1 MNTDSWIRATGLR
14 KTFNQ
19 TVSGGEIAAI
29 DGLDLNISRGEIVA
43 IVGKT
48 GCGKSTFLD
57 ILIGLEHPSGGRLEI
72 AGRTPYDEFE
82 WFRGKIGTIFQ
93 RDHLLPWRTSL
104 DNVRLPLE
112 LLGIALDEQIE
123 RASAWLDKLGLARF
137 TGAYPHEL
145 SGGMR
150 QRVAIARAFALKPE
164 ILLADESFSAL
175 DEVTSAELRRTFSAL
190 VRETRST
197 ALLVTHQLEE
207 AIEVGDRILVFGRSA
222 HVLADI
228 DVKAWPTVRH
238 PELREAIQLT
248 LSTNRPDSRLG

>member
-1 MNTDSWIRATGLR
+1 M
-14 KTFNQ
+14 FNQ
-19 TVSGGEIAAI
+19 TVSGGEVAAI
-29 DGLDLNISRGEIVA
+29 DGLDLSISRGEIVA

-57 ILIGLEHPSGGRLEI
+57 ILIGLEHPTSGRLEI
-72 AGRTPYDEFE
+72 AGKTPYDDFE

-104 DNVRLPLE
+104 DNVCLPLE
-112 LLGIALDEQIE
+112 LLGIAVDEQVE
-123 RASAWLDKLGLARF
+123 RARTWLDKLGLARF

-175 DEVTSAELRRTFSAL
+175 DEVTAAELRRTFSAL
-190 VRETRST
+190 TRESGST

-228 DVKAWPTVRH
+228 DVKSWPPARH
-238 PELREAIQLT
+238 AELREAIQLT
-248 LSTNRPDSRLG
+248 LSTNNPDPRIRQQTPKA